1 MAKGKKSAHDD
12 DEHEHVAEHGTPEK
26 AVVRSPTLPVEAKAP
41 AGEPVGHARHAETA
55 EQAAKIQE
63 MEHSKI
69 PLPGSRDYVAGQ
81 PVSEEEAAQT
91 QAEADRLAQAGKA
104 QRSEAEK
111 RIAENDPSDPNYDPS
126 ARSRG

>member
-1 MAKGKKSAHDD
+1 
-12 DEHEHVAEHGTPEK
+12 
-26 AVVRSPTLPVEAKAP
+26 
-41 AGEPVGHARHAETA
+41 
-55 EQAAKIQE
+55 

-126 ARSRG
+126 AKSRG